1 MSELYQQAEPADQ
14 LEGMI
19 KPAIYSKR
27 VIYVFSVFFSSIF
40 GGVLLMQNLKDIG
53 KRKEANIVLLVSVL
67 LAVATVVIA
76 NFIKGRSVALICNT
90 GSAALLTEYFY
101 RKYFPDDADY
111 DKKKIWKPLIIGL
124 AITIFFIWF
133 IFWAQDQVTR

>member
-1 MSELYQQAEPADQ
+1 MNELYPQAESADK
-14 LEGMI
+14 LDGLI

-27 VIYVFSVFFSSIF
+27 VIYVFSVLFSSIF

-67 LAVATVVIA
+67 LAVATIVIA
-76 NFIKGRSVALICNT
+76 NVIKGRAVALVCNI

-101 RKYFPDDADY
+101 KKYFPDDTDY
-111 DKKKIWKPLIIGL
+111 DKKKIWKPLIIGI
-124 AITIFFIWF
+124 AISLFFILF
-133 IFWAQDQVTR
+133 IIWAKDQVVQ